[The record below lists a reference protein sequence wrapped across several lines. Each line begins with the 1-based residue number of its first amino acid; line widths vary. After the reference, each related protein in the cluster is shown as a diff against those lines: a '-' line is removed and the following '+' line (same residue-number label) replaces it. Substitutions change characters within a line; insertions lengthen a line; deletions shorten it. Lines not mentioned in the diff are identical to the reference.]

1 MIILFWHN
9 HSSNHIKDYSST
21 NSGTGLQHLARCSIK
36 SLIPWIITPFLCL
49 IFIGEVEFLLG
60 CFSEEDCW
68 PATPAVGF
76 GIGEE
81 RLMLVL
87 QKQNPDLFR
96 DQGIDFFITNI
107 GAGTEMKTVEIA
119 RSLRAQGFKTQ
130 YDVDQKKLKAQFRK
144 ADRVGAKYV
153 ITLGAKEL
161 ENGTL
166 NIKRLADGKTID
178 LSLDDVN
185 DMQTVMK
192 RLKD

>member
-1 MIILFWHN
+1 
-9 HSSNHIKDYSST
+9 
-21 NSGTGLQHLARCSIK
+21 
-36 SLIPWIITPFLCL
+36 
-49 IFIGEVEFLLG
+49 
-60 CFSEEDCW
+60 
-68 PATPAVGF
+68 
-76 GIGEE
+76 
-81 RLMLVL
+81 MLVL
-87 QKQNPDLFR
+87 QKQNPDLFK

-192 RLKD
+192 RLKDQQNGTYGKKNKLLWQYHC